1 MNIYPAF
8 TLLINRRTITT
19 SNGLLKNPV
28 KTSQQF
34 FTFAS
39 IGVIGTAGHYA
50 TLILLVQ
57 TISID
62 PVFASTAGFIVGA
75 LINYI
80 LNYRI
85 TFNSKKRHRETL
97 TKFFSVA
104 ASGAIINGAIMSA
117 GVNLYD
123 LHYLIIQVIATCI
136 VLALNFTANKY
147 WTFSDNQSCR

>member
-1 MNIYPAF
+1 M
-8 TLLINRRTITT
+8 
-19 SNGLLKNPV
+19 

-34 FTFAS
+34 FIYAG
-39 IGVIGTAGHYA
+39 IGAIGTVGHYT

-57 TISID
+57 VIYTD
-62 PVFASTAGFIVGA
+62 PVFATTIGFIVGA

-85 TFNSKKRHRETL
+85 TFNSNKRHREAL

-104 ASGAIINGAIMSA
+104 GLGAVINTVIMSA
-117 GVNLYD
+117 GINMFDV
-123 LHYLIIQVIATCI
+123 HYMVIQVIATCI

-147 WTFSDNQSCR
+147 WTFADKQSCQ

>member
-1 MNIYPAF
+1 M
-8 TLLINRRTITT
+8 
-19 SNGLLKNPV
+19 

-34 FTFAS
+34 FIYAG
-39 IGVIGTAGHYA
+39 IGAIGTVGHYT

-57 TISID
+57 VIYTD
-62 PVFASTAGFIVGA
+62 PVFATTIGFIVGA

-85 TFNSKKRHRETL
+85 TFNSNKRHRETL

-104 ASGAIINGAIMSA
+104 GLGAVINGLIMSA
-117 GVNLYD
+117 GINMFDV
-123 LHYLIIQVIATCI
+123 HYMVIQVIATCI

-147 WTFSDNQSCR
+147 WTFADGPSYQ